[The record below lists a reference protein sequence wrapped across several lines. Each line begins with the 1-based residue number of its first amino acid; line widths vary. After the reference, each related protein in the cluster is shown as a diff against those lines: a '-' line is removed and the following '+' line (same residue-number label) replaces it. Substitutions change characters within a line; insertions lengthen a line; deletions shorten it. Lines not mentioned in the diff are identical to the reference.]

1 MDPEL
6 WKRVEHLLHAALE
19 RPVAEREVFL
29 HQSCGDDEAL
39 YTEVRSLLDLDERAG
54 GFLENPAIHVA
65 AKGLARHPAGDDVLI
80 GQTISHYR
88 VIERLGAG
96 GMGVVYKAEDM
107 RLKRFVA
114 LKFLPV
120 TLSRDPAASNRFER
134 EARAA
139 SALNHPN
146 ICTIYDTGEQDDRS
160 FIAMEYLDGA
170 TLKQR
175 IAGRPLD
182 LEVLLSLAL
191 EIVDGL
197 EAAHSVGIIH
207 RDIKPAN
214 LFVNARGHAKIL
226 DFGLAKISTQRAGQD
241 EGTVTYE
248 DLTDPGSAL
257 GTVSYMSP
265 EQVRAQ
271 PLDARTDLFSF
282 GVVLYEMATGELP
295 FRGESPGVI
304 FDSILNKAPV
314 PAVRLNPD
322 LPLEM
327 QHIIDKCLERDRD
340 LRYQHSSEIG
350 ADFKRLKRDSGSAR
364 AITDASAATRSWW
377 GKAIVVMTA
386 LATLS
391 TAGYFVL
398 RGTPKLTDK
407 DTIILADFTNTTAD
421 TIFDDT
427 LRQGLAVQLGQS
439 PFLSLVSDQRIQ
451 STLRLMARPADAR
464 LTPELAKEIC
474 ERIGSTAV
482 VNGTIASLGSRYV
495 LGLRAVNCRTGD
507 VLDAEQAQAGTKEEV
522 LTSLSQIA
530 SKFRTKVGE
539 SIAMIKEH
547 NTPLPEATTLS
558 IEALKAF
565 SMAFRLH
572 NSNGFVA
579 GLPGLKRAIELDPNF
594 AVAHGFMGLWY
605 SGMGESVLATESTNR
620 AYQLRDRASGS
631 EKFFIEMNY
640 YRAVTGNLD
649 KAQETC
655 VLWAQ
660 TYPRDVRPHS
670 LLAGFIYQGLGK
682 YEQSI
687 EEAKIALALE
697 PDFSFAY
704 INLASSYGLLN
715 RLEEAQKVLERAA
728 ERKLALPEFLVERYQ
743 IAFAKG
749 DKNEMERLLALGQRK
764 SGGEDWMAH
773 AESLALACSGQ
784 LQLASRASRR
794 AINSAAEAGVQER
807 AAQYQA
813 SEAVWNAFYGNADG
827 ARRSAMAALALSK
840 ARDVEFA
847 AAFAFALVGDT
858 GQPQALATDLDSR
871 FPQDTSVQF
880 NYLPA
885 LRGLI
890 ALNRHEPAKVTGEPP
905 IAAPR
910 EFAVTACS
918 FFALFGNL
926 YPAYVR
932 GAAYLAEHKGVEA
945 AAEFQK
951 ILDHQG
957 LVRLDPVRVMARLQL
972 ARALVVS
979 GDKGKAKAVY
989 QDFLTDWKDADPDL
1003 AILGQAKLEWAR
1015 LP

>member
-19 RPVAEREVFL
+19 RPAAEREAFL
-29 HQSCGDDEAL
+29 RQSCGDDKAL
-39 YTEVRSLLDLDERAG
+39 YAEVRSLLDLDERAG

-65 AKGLARHPAGDDVLI
+65 AKGLARHPVDDDVLI

-120 TLSRDPAASNRFER
+120 TVSRDPAPSNRFER

-160 FIAMEYLDGA
+160 FIAMEYVDGA

-182 LEVLLSLAL
+182 IEVLLSLAL

-226 DFGLAKISTQRAGQD
+226 DFGLAKISTQAAGQY
-241 EGTVTYE
+241 EKTVTYE

-265 EQVRAQ
+265 EQIRAQ

-327 QHIIDKCLERDRD
+327 QHIIDKCLEKDRD

-350 ADFKRLKRDSGSAR
+350 ADFKRLKRDSSSMR
-364 AITDASAATRSWW
+364 AITGAAATRPWW

-391 TAGYFVL
+391 TAGYLVL
-398 RGTPKLTDK
+398 RGPPKLTDK
-407 DTIILADFTNTTAD
+407 DTIILADFTNTTGD

-427 LRQGLAVQLGQS
+427 LRQGLSVQLGQS
-439 PFLSLVSDQRIQ
+439 PFLSLVSDRRIR
-451 STLRLMARPADAR
+451 STLTLMARPADAR

-482 VNGTIASLGSRYV
+482 INGTIASLGSRYV

-522 LTSLSQIA
+522 LTSLSQLA
-530 SKFRTKVGE
+530 SNFRTKVGE
-539 SIAMIKEH
+539 SIATIKEH

-558 IEALKAF
+558 IEALNAL
-565 SMAFRLH
+565 SVAFRLN

-594 AVAHGFMGLWY
+594 AMAHGSMGLWY
-605 SGMGESVLATESTNR
+605 SGMGESVLATESINR

-640 YRAVTGNLD
+640 YRAVTGNID

-655 VLWAQ
+655 LLWAQ
-660 TYPRDVRPHS
+660 TYPREVRPHS
-670 LLAGFIYQGLGK
+670 LLSGFMYQGLGK

-687 EEAKIALALE
+687 EEAKIALALD
-697 PDFSFAY
+697 PDASFAY
-704 INLASSYGLLN
+704 INLAGSYNRLN

-743 IAFAKG
+743 IAFVKG
-749 DKNEMERLLALGQRK
+749 DKPEMERLLALGQGK

-773 AESLALACSGQ
+773 AESLALACSGR
-784 LQLASRASRR
+784 LQLASRANRR
-794 AINSAAEAGVQER
+794 AINSAEQAGVRER

-813 SEAVWNAFYGNADG
+813 SAAVWNAFYGNADG

-858 GQPQALATDLDSR
+858 GQPQALAADLEAR
-871 FPQDTSVQF
+871 FPEDTSVQF

-885 LRGLI
+885 LRCLF

-905 IAAPR
+905 IVAAR
-910 EFAVTACS
+910 EFAATACS

-932 GAAYLAEHKGVEA
+932 GAAYLAEHKGVAA

-972 ARALVVS
+972 ARALVMS
-979 GDKGKAKAVY
+979 GDKGRAKAVY
-989 QDFLTDWKDADPDL
+989 QDFLTGWKDADPDL
-1003 AILGQAKLEWAR
+1003 AILGQAKAELAR